1 MKDLQEKNKELEKF
15 YETEEN
21 SWKNTNEHHARAK
34 KELATQLLTMVTK
47 IMQQLISRLLEILMF
62 LFDLSGIA
70 FIVVL
75 C

>member
-1 MKDLQEKNKELEKF
+1 VKDLQEKNKELEKF

-47 IMQQLISRLLEILMF
+47 IMQQLI
-62 LFDLSGIA
+62 
-70 FIVVL
+70 
-75 C
+75 